1 MLVSLRRVLSRPL
14 TIIGLTCMAALLLFN
29 EPTSMYYYLTLA
41 QLIFVPV
48 ILEQLVLLK
57 NWQKLIIVIGQL
69 AVTMLYFTQQDFL
82 ILLCVLAYLLSTLV
96 IASHGVNRFLRRG
109 FTNTAEIMIDI
120 GLIYIVMGGL
130 WFLAF
135 HLQLNTGFSPIIT
148 WLTTIHFHYSAFLL
162 CITIGLIGRLH
173 MTRYYKFC
181 CAVIAAGPMLVAVG
195 ITFSRIVEIISVS
208 LYVLAIFS
216 INFYV
221 MKWRLPRVQRLFI
234 RLAFITLCF
243 TIIWSFLYAYSNLT
257 GMIIVDIP
265 DMLDFHGL
273 LNCLGFGI
281 AVVIAWS
288 LYTPPSKYIDYSFP
302 VSKIRGNFSPTNK
315 PAHGL
320 VDEMSSYINKE
331 DIHVLIA
338 DFYERTTQFELKAS
352 VQWAPWFKPF
362 AFVYQFI
369 SRKMGQLN
377 LPFSSKMIMM
387 DGEIWQVEP
396 QNDGRDKPRV
406 WQRSINGE
414 PVFNAIYSQ
423 HNDATNTYMNI
434 ALPLPFSSMH
444 GILQLSAKDQ
454 ALYLTSD
461 GQGDAGTYLAIGSY
475 VFKLPLHEYFVIKEQ
490 KGILTATHDMKLF
503 GMKFLHI
510 DYTIQ
515 KSLKE
520 HESN

>member
-57 NWQKLIIVIGQL
+57 NWQKLIIVIGQF

-109 FTNTAEIMIDI
+109 FTNTAEIMVDI

-148 WLTTIHFHYSAFLL
+148 WLTAIHFHYSAFLL
-162 CITIGLIGRLH
+162 CITVGLIGRLH
-173 MTRYYKFC
+173 MTRYYKIC
-181 CAVIAAGPMLVAVG
+181 CVVIAAGPMLVALG
-195 ITFSRIVEIISVS
+195 ITFSRFIEIISVS

-216 INFYV
+216 ICFLV
-221 MKWRLPRVQRLFI
+221 IKWPLPRVQSLFI
-234 RLAFITLCF
+234 RLAFLTLCF

-257 GMIIVDIP
+257 GTNIVDIP

-273 LNCLGFGI
+273 FNCFGFGL
-281 AVVIAWS
+281 AVVITWS
-288 LYTPPSKYIDYSFP
+288 LYIPPTKHNDYSFP
-302 VSKIRGNFSPTNK
+302 VSKIRGRFSPTNK
-315 PAHGL
+315 PARGL
-320 VDEMSSYINKE
+320 IDDMTSYLNKE
-331 DIHVLIA
+331 EIPVLIVE
-338 DFYERTTQFELKAS
+338 FYERTMQFELKAS
-352 VQWAPWFKPF
+352 VQWEIWFKPF

-377 LPFSSKMIMM
+377 LPFSSKTIVM
-387 DGEIWQVEP
+387 DGEILEVDP
-396 QNDGRDKPRV
+396 QNDGREKPRV
-406 WQRSINGE
+406 WQRSINGK

-423 HNDATNTYMNI
+423 HTDATNTFMNI

-444 GILQLSAKDQ
+444 GILQLSAKDGI
-454 ALYLTSD
+454 LYLTSD

-475 VFKLPLHEYFVIKEQ
+475 VFKLPLHEYFIIKEH
-490 KGILTATHDMKLF
+490 KGLLTATHEMKLF

-510 DYTIQ
+510 DYQIEKKT
-515 KSLKE
+515 
-520 HESN
+520 NR

>member
-14 TIIGLTCMAALLLFN
+14 TSIGLTCMAALLLFN

-57 NWQKLIIVIGQL
+57 NWQKLIIVIGQF

-135 HLQLNTGFSPIIT
+135 QLQLNTGFSPIIT
-148 WLTTIHFHYSAFLL
+148 WLTAIHFHYSAFLL
-162 CITIGLIGRLH
+162 CITVGLIGRLH

-216 INFYV
+216 ISFYV
-221 MKWRLPRVQRLFI
+221 MKWRLPRVQSLFI

-288 LYTPPSKYIDYSFP
+288 LYIPPTKHNDYSFP
-302 VSKIRGNFSPTNK
+302 VSKIRGRFSPTNK
-315 PAHGL
+315 PARGL
-320 VDEMSSYINKE
+320 VDDMASFLNKME
-331 DIHVLIA
+331 IPVLIVE
-338 DFYERTTQFELKAS
+338 FYERTTQFELKAS
-352 VQWAPWFKPF
+352 VQWETWFKPF

-377 LPFSSKMIMM
+377 LPFSSKTIVM
-387 DGEIWQVEP
+387 DGEILEVDS
-396 QNDGRDKPRV
+396 QNDGREKPRV

-444 GILQLSAKDQ
+444 GILQLSAKDGV
-454 ALYLTSD
+454 LYLTSD

-475 VFKLPLHEYFVIKEQ
+475 VFKLPLHEYFVIKEH
-490 KGILTATHDMKLF
+490 KGLLIATHDMKLF

-510 DYTIQ
+510 DYHIH
-515 KSLKE
+515 KK
-520 HESN
+520 